1 MMKCAKKNCFQT
13 KEKYGKLKKTFFFF
27 RLHAEIWP
35 IAIENCL
42 LHLFSLQ
49 FSFIFVI

>member
-1 MMKCAKKNCFQT
+1 MMKCAKKNGSQT
-13 KEKYGKLKKTFFFF
+13 KEKYDKLKKTFFFF
-27 RLHAEIWP
+27 SLHAEIWP
-35 IAIENCL
+35 IPIDNYL